1 MFELLGICLLL
12 AALLTFN
19 SFASLLTGGLWR
31 VFGGTTRC
39 WSAFSRARLIF
50 LLRTFPALVAV
61 LSVLLLFVPAYLAYE
76 PRHTG
81 ENVSF
86 KLAVLAFISAIGIG
100 LAATRS
106 IAAWRVTAKLAGDW
120 ITQGERISIAGI
132 NIPTYRI
139 DHYFPVIAI
148 VGIFRPR
155 LFIATQVLDLLTA
168 EEINAALS
176 HEKGHLI
183 ARDNM
188 KQGLLRACRDS
199 LLIIP
204 CGRSLDRDWAEAS
217 EEAADEWAASEGG
230 NVALDLASALVKIAR
245 IIPEGARPTMP
256 AGVFLFGDDQGVGI
270 LGRVRHLLAFAAD
283 PDRPVIHPRIPR
295 RLIISAFAVL
305 ALCGSGLILNSQPLL
320 STVHSLIEHAV
331 FALS

>member
-1 MFELLGICLLL
+1 MFELLGLSLLL

-19 SFASLLTGGLWR
+19 SLASLLTGGLWR
-31 VFGGTTRC
+31 VLGGATRG
-39 WSAFSRARLIF
+39 WSALSRARLIF
-50 LLRTFPALVAV
+50 LLRTFPALVAMLCV
-61 LSVLLLFVPAYLAYE
+61 LVLFVPSYLAYE

-81 ENVSF
+81 EIVSF
-86 KLAVLAFISAIGIG
+86 KLAVLAFFSAVGIG
-100 LAATRS
+100 LAAIRS
-106 IAAWRVTAKLAGDW
+106 IAAWRITERLASDW
-120 ITQGERISIAGI
+120 ISQGERISIAGI
-132 NIPTYRI
+132 NLPTFRI

-155 LFIATQVLDLLTA
+155 LFIATQVLDLLTV

-176 HEKGHLI
+176 HEKGHLT

-245 IIPEGARPTMP
+245 IIPQGARPTMP
-256 AGVFLFGDDQGVGI
+256 AGVFLFGDDEGVGI

-283 PDRPVIHPRIPR
+283 ADRPMLQSAISRHIT
-295 RLIISAFAVL
+295 ISAFAGVASFGVALAFNSHPVL
-305 ALCGSGLILNSQPLL
+305 SS
-320 STVHSLIEHAV
+320 VHSLIEHV
-331 FALS
+331 VLALS

>member
-1 MFELLGICLLL
+1 MFEILGICLLL

-19 SFASLLTGGLWR
+19 SFASLVTGGVWR
-31 VFGGTTRC
+31 VFGGTTHR

-50 LLRTFPALVAV
+50 LLRTFPALVTM
-61 LSVLLLFVPAYLAYE
+61 LCVLLLFVPAYLAYE
-76 PRHTG
+76 PRHTS
-81 ENVSF
+81 ENVSL

-100 LAATRS
+100 VAAARG
-106 IAAWRVTAKLAGDW
+106 IAAWRVTARLAGDW
-120 ITQGERISIAGI
+120 IDQSERISVAGI

-139 DHYFPVIAI
+139 DHYFPLIAI

-176 HEKGHLI
+176 HEKGHLS

-188 KQGLLRACRDS
+188 KRGLLRACRDS

-256 AGVFLFGDDQGVGI
+256 AGVFLFGDDEGVGI
-270 LGRVRHLLAFAAD
+270 LGRVRHLLAFAAEV
-283 PDRPVIHPRIPR
+283 DRPVHPTILRPVT
-295 RLIISAFAVL
+295 ISALVGVASFGVALAFNSHPVL
-305 ALCGSGLILNSQPLL
+305 SS
-320 STVHSLIEHAV
+320 VHSLIEHAV

>member
-12 AALLTFN
+12 ATLLTFN
-19 SFASLLTGGLWR
+19 SLATLVTAALWR
-31 VFGGTTRC
+31 LFGNVTRS
-39 WSAFSRARLIF
+39 WSATGRARVIF
-50 LLRTFPALVAV
+50 FLRTFPASVAI
-61 LSVLLLFVPAYLAYE
+61 LFVLLLIVPSYLAYE
-76 PRHTG
+76 PRHG
-81 ENVSF
+81 AEDVSY
-86 KLAVLAFISAIGIG
+86 KLALLAFVSTIGLVLAMERG
-100 LAATRS
+100 L
-106 IAAWRVTAKLAGDW
+106 AAWRVTARLTADW
-120 ITQGERISIAGI
+120 IAQGEPIAIPGI
-132 NIPTYRI
+132 NIPSYRI

-148 VGIFRPR
+148 VGILRPR

-176 HEKGHLI
+176 HEKGHLTG
-183 ARDNM
+183 RDNM
-188 KQGLLRACRDS
+188 KRGLLRACRDS

-217 EEAADEWAASEGG
+217 EEAADERAASEGR

-256 AGVFLFGDDQGVGI
+256 AGVFLFGDDEGAGI

-283 PDRPVIHPRIPR
+283 ADRPMLQSAISRHITT
-295 RLIISAFAVL
+295 SAFAGL
-305 ALCGSGLILNSQPLL
+305 AFCGVALAFNSQPVL
-320 STVHSLIEHAV
+320 SSVHSLIEHVV

>member
-1 MFELLGICLLL
+1 VFEILGICLLL

-19 SFASLLTGGLWR
+19 SVASLVTGGLWR
-31 VFGGTTRC
+31 VFGGTTRR

-50 LLRTFPALVAV
+50 LLRIFPALVAMLCV
-61 LSVLLLFVPAYLAYE
+61 VLLFVPSYLAYE

-81 ENVSF
+81 ENVSL
-86 KLAVLAFISAIGIG
+86 KLALLAFISAIGIG
-100 LAATRS
+100 VAATRS
-106 IAAWRVTAKLAGDW
+106 IAAWRVTARLAGDW
-120 ITQGERISIAGI
+120 IAQGERIAIAGI

-155 LFIATQVLDLLTA
+155 LFIATRVLDLLSA

-176 HEKGHLI
+176 HEKGHLS

-188 KQGLLRACRDS
+188 KRGLLRACRDS

-204 CGRSLDRDWAEAS
+204 CGRPLDRDWAEAS
-217 EEAADEWAASEGG
+217 EEAADEWAASEGR

-256 AGVFLFGDDQGVGI
+256 AGVFLFGEDEGAGI
-270 LGRVRHLLAFAAD
+270 LGRVRHLLAFSAD
-283 PDRPVIHPRIPR
+283 GARPVLDPGFPRLL
-295 RLIISAFAVL
+295 LISTFFGL
-305 ALCGSGLILNSQPLL
+305 ALLGLALVANAQLLLL
-320 STVHSLIEHAV
+320 SVHSLIEYV
-331 FALS
+331 VSQLS

>member
-19 SFASLLTGGLWR
+19 SLASLLTGGLWR
-31 VFGGTTRC
+31 MFGGTTRR

-50 LLRTFPALVAV
+50 LFRTFPALVAV
-61 LSVLLLFVPAYLAYE
+61 LCVVLLFVPAYLAYE
-76 PRHTG
+76 PRHTS

-86 KLAVLAFISAIGIG
+86 KLALLAFVSAVGLA

-106 IAAWRVTAKLAGDW
+106 IAAWRATARLAGDW
-120 ITQGERISIAGI
+120 ITQGKRISIPGI
-132 NIPTYRI
+132 DIPTYRI
-139 DHYFPVIAI
+139 AHYFPVIAI

-155 LFIATQVLDLLTA
+155 LFIATQVLDVLTV
-168 EEINAALS
+168 EEINAALA
-176 HEKGHLI
+176 HEQGHLI

-217 EEAADEWAASEGG
+217 EEAADEWAANEGG

-245 IIPEGARPTMP
+245 IVPEGARPAMP
-256 AGVFLFGDDQGVGI
+256 AGVFLLGDDEVKGI
-270 LGRVRHLLAFAAD
+270 GSRVSRLMHLAAPQYQRQAGAGFSSRVLAWSTAATLVSILLLMMRHPVVFAA
-283 PDRPVIHPRIPR
+283 
-295 RLIISAFAVL
+295 
-305 ALCGSGLILNSQPLL
+305 
-320 STVHSLIEHAV
+320 VHSLIEQAV
-331 FALS
+331 ALLK